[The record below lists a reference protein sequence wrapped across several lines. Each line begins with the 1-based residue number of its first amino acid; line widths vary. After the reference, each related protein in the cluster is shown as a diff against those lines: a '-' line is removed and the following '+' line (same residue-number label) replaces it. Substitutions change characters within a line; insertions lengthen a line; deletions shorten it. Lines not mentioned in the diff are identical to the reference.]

1 MKIFIINITITI
13 QQTHVLLREMREL
26 GLYVDEHRDF
36 NEEMERLR
44 EGKDIYFSLW
54 TDRNLIIWF
63 GTRKQAG
70 LRSKCTDY

>member
-44 EGKDIYFSLW
+44 EGKDIYFSL
-54 TDRNLIIWF
+54 
-63 GTRKQAG
+63 
-70 LRSKCTDY
+70 